1 MKGKRQRLASFAAG
15 TGCVV
20 ALLGCSTEPER
31 SVEPSTVASP
41 AETQSAVGKKVM
53 AIVVEQLALPGNPK
67 SSDRFVTDLN
77 ADSLDAVE
85 LVMAFEEA
93 FDVQIPD
100 EDAEKMTTVG
110 EVITYLEKKA
120 QSKK

>member
-1 MKGKRQRLASFAAG
+1 
-15 TGCVV
+15 
-20 ALLGCSTEPER
+20 
-31 SVEPSTVASP
+31 VASP